1 MRRQDGLTFIY
12 VNIFQTALC
21 QKGELRLPKKIFKKQ
36 KKKIST
42 TAKPHTHTQ
51 LGWEG
56 GGGGGGGGW
65 GLCLSP
71 SVQNWQSCHCQ
82 HCGRCQHHD
91 RFNDEDPSVFF
102 LAELGKFCHW
112 FGKSIAL
119 EQSAAIAYFSCN
131 IQETWSLWLICSS
144 MTESK
149 WFQDAD
155 CWKWKSICP
164 VCAYWLA
171 NCVLL
176 IITWQHANSS
186 LLQTSVW
193 LGCCA
198 ANPEKQKNKTKKTAT
213 TKNRKTT
220 INI

>member
-12 VNIFQTALC
+12 INIFQTALC
-21 QKGELRLPKKIFKKQ
+21 QKGELRLPKKIFKKR
-36 KKKIST
+36 KKKRKKIST
-42 TAKPHTHTQ
+42 TAKPHTQTHTTWV
-51 LGWEG
+51 GRR
-56 GGGGGGGGW
+56 GGW

-71 SVQNWQSCHCQ
+71 PVQNWQSCHCQ

-91 RFNDEDPSVFF
+91 RFNDEDSNVFL

-119 EQSAAIAYFSCN
+119 EQNAAITYFSCTT
-131 IQETWSLWLICSS
+131 QETWSLWLICSL

-149 WFQDAD
+149 WFRDAD
-155 CWKWKSICP
+155 CWKWKSIHF

-193 LGCCA
+193 LACCA
-198 ANPEKQKNKTKKTAT
+198 ANPEKQQQKTTAT